1 MDDLAGSSEI
11 NMADVAE
18 RAGVS
23 TATVSRALRDL
34 PGVSERTR
42 LRIKAI
48 ADELAYVVSPEASR
62 LAKGATGRIA
72 IVAPRMDVWF
82 YSRMLAC
89 VEEVLS
95 DADMDVLMY
104 QVDGR
109 QQRNRFFRDLPARRK
124 VDAVVLIALPV
135 LQDEVE
141 RLDLMGV
148 EVVVAG
154 GEIGSFPH
162 VRVDD
167 FEVAVTAVGHLV
179 ELGHRRIAMIRTSDT
194 DGAYWS
200 ADAERSRGY
209 LAALASAGLDADPA
223 YLVTMPFGPRAGADG
238 MARLLE
244 LDVPPTAVFAYSDEV
259 ALGAY
264 RHLLAAGLRVPEQ
277 MSLIG
282 VDGHPIADLFG
293 LSSVVQS
300 VAEQGRLAG
309 RMALDLL
316 SGRQLQNR
324 HVVVPTHLELRGS
337 TAPPGAPGGLD
348 NLPG

>member
-1 MDDLAGSSEI
+1 
-11 NMADVAE
+11 MADVAE

-34 PGVSERTR
+34 PGVSEGTR
-42 LRIKAI
+42 RRIRAI
-48 ADELAYVVSPEASR
+48 ADELSYVVSPEASR
-62 LAKGATGRIA
+62 LARGATGRIA
-72 IVAPRMDVWF
+72 VVAPRMDVWF
-82 YSRMLAC
+82 YSSMLANI
-89 VEEVLS
+89 EAVLS
-95 DADMDVLMY
+95 EAYMDVLMY

-109 QQRNRFFRDLPARRK
+109 AQRNKFFRDLPARRK

-135 LQDEVE
+135 LQDEVD

-154 GEIGSFPH
+154 GEIGAFPH

-167 FEVAVTAVGHLV
+167 FEVALTAVGHLV
-179 ELGHRRIAMIRTSDT
+179 DLGHRRIAMIRTSDT

-209 LAALASAGLDADPA
+209 LAALATAGLDIDPD
-223 YLVTMPFGPRAGADG
+223 YLVTVPFGSRAGAEG
-238 MARLLE
+238 MTQLLQ

-264 RHLLAAGLRVPEQ
+264 QHLLEAGVRVPEE

-282 VDGHPIADLFG
+282 VDGHPTAELFG
-293 LSSVVQS
+293 ISSIVQA
-300 VAEQGRLAG
+300 VGEQGQLAG

-316 SGRQLQNR
+316 KGRPLQER
-324 HVVVPTHLELRGS
+324 HVVVPTHLEVRSS
-337 TAPPGAPGGLD
+337 TGPPQRDLA
-348 NLPG
+348 